1 MFNKVYL
8 SRAQTRAMSIDHP
21 IGDPFGGAAYGELR
35 DPVTAAISAGGSIL
49 GSLVGGAASKSA
61 ANTQADAAQQGIEA
75 QTQAKNDQ
83 IAALTAS
90 LDKQLAATGG
100 AMTPEL
106 QNAYDYVAQIKDS
119 IAGYGTNAGNVAAQ
133 TRNDQLNLASGV
145 LNNRTD
151 TAGNVYQQQQNWMNP
166 VYQAGMAGQGQLM
179 NYLGLG
185 ANTGQAGFGKYA
197 TAEFTPDQF
206 YANQDPG
213 YGFRMS
219 EGLKA
224 VDRQAA
230 ARNGLI
236 SGSALKASQRFGQ
249 DMASQ
254 EYGNAFSR
262 YQTIRNNTLS
272 PLQQLTA
279 QGQSAAGSLGQY
291 AGSYG
296 QMLDNAYSGY
306 GSTVNGILG
315 NYGTTMGGVYGNQTN
330 MLNGA
335 LGTSAGMI
343 NNTYANNANLNGAAY
358 GTYGNNIAG
367 VQGSYG
373 TNLSNLYGAQGQA
386 NASGT
391 VGAANA
397 LTGGITNA
405 NNSLYQNQLLNYLN
419 PDKPGLAGTTYQGW
433 GGSNASSSY
442 ANPYD
447 YNMGVKGFTANG
459 AYG

>member
-49 GSLVGGAASKSA
+49 SGIIGGGAAKSA
-61 ANTQADAAQQGIEA
+61 ASTQADAAQAGIDA

-83 IAALTAS
+83 IAALDRA
-90 LDKQLAATGG
+90 LQEQIAAAGG
-100 AMTPEL
+100 VVTPQI
-106 QNAYDYVAQIKDS
+106 QNAQSYLAQLKDS
-119 IAGYGTNAGNVAAQ
+119 IYGYGVNVSKVANDVLAGQVDAYN
-133 TRNDQLNLASGV
+133 
-145 LNNRTD
+145 
-151 TAGNVYQQQQNWMNP
+151 NVYQQQQNWMNP
-166 VYQAGMAGQGQLM
+166 VYQAGMAGQGQLL

-185 ANTGQAGFGKYA
+185 ANTGQAGYGKYA
-197 TAEFTPDQF
+197 NADFTQQDF
-206 YANQDPG
+206 FNNQDPG

-224 VDRQAA
+224 VERQAA
-230 ARNGLI
+230 SRNGLI
-236 SGSALKASQRFGQ
+236 SGAALKASQRFGQ

-254 EYGNAFSR
+254 EYQNAFNR
-262 YQTIRNNTLS
+262 YQTSRSNTLS
-272 PLQQLTA
+272 PLQTLTG
-279 QGQSAAGSLGQY
+279 QGANAAGQLGQY
-291 AGSYG
+291 AQNYG
-296 QMLDNAYSGY
+296 VNIGNAY
-306 GSTVNGILG
+306 T
-315 NYGTTMGGVYGNQTN
+315 NYGNTVTGMFGNQTN
-330 MLNGA
+330 MLNSGLDTVA
-335 LGTSAGMI
+335 RMQ
-343 NNTYANNANLNGAAY
+343 NNAYGNAANLTGAAY
-358 GTYGNNIAG
+358 GTYGSNVAG
-367 VQGSYG
+367 VYGNYG

-391 VGAANA
+391 VGSANA

-419 PDKPGLAGTTYQGW
+419 PNKSLSGTTYEGW
-433 GGSNASSSY
+433 GGSNAASTY
-442 ANPYD
+442 ANPYE

>member
-8 SRAQTRAMSIDHP
+8 SRAQTRAMSIDYP

-49 GSLVGGAASKSA
+49 SGLVGGAASKSA
-61 ANTQADAAQQGIEA
+61 ANTQADAAQKGIEA

-83 IAALTAS
+83 IAALDRA
-90 LDKQLAATGG
+90 LQEQIAAAGG
-100 AMTPEL
+100 VVTPQI
-106 QNAYDYVAQIKDS
+106 QNAQSYLAQLKDS
-119 IAGYGTNAGNVAAQ
+119 IAGYGTNAERVANQ
-133 TRNDQLNLASGV
+133 TRADQLNVASGV

-166 VYQAGMAGQGQLM
+166 VYQAGMGGQGRLL
-179 NYLGLG
+179 NYLGIG
-185 ANTGQAGFGKYA
+185 AGDGSGNFGKYA
-197 TAEFTPDQF
+197 TADFTPDQF

-236 SGSALKASQRFGQ
+236 SGAALKASQRYGQ

-254 EYGNAFSR
+254 EYQNAFNR
-262 YQTIRNNTLS
+262 YQTSRTNTLN

-291 AGSYG
+291 AQNYG
-296 QMLDNAYSGY
+296 GVMDNAYAGY
-306 GSTVNGILG
+306 GNTVNSVLG
-315 NYGTTMGGVYGNQTN
+315 NYGTTMGNVYGNQTN
-330 MLNGA
+330 MLNSG
-335 LGTSAGMI
+335 LGTVAGMQ
-343 NNTYANNANLNGAAY
+343 NNAYGNAANLTGAAY
-358 GTYGNNIAG
+358 GTYGNNVAG
-367 VQGSYG
+367 VYG
-373 TNLSNLYGAQGQA
+373 NYGNNLSNLYGAQGQA

-391 VGAANA
+391 VGSANA
-397 LTGGITNA
+397 LTGG
-405 NNSLYQNQLLNYLN
+405 L
-419 PDKPGLAGTTYQGW
+419 
-433 GGSNASSSY
+433 SNA
-442 ANPYD
+442 
-447 YNMGVKGFTANG
+447 ANG
-459 AYG
+459 YMQGQMLNSIARDQSGRSAWGDIDASNFMTSGAYPPGYRG